1 MCWKKLRNR
10 LIIAYKNIKTE
21 NKKEIN
27 SNYISGLS
35 GNLNSSFQI
44 LKNVNDERDR
54 LHQRK
59 AARLQAIDNKFLL
72 DIHSSSGTILMVVDK
87 NTEEIININDTFT
100 RILEYSPQDVIGK
113 IHTQINIWVNQQ
125 DPITIKNLLQYAKVI
140 KQQIFQLRTKSGE
153 IKSFLLSA
161 EEIDINKQA
170 CIFYMASDIT
180 NITQYSCCVSYRC
193 LNDADWTMKYIS
205 SDCEKLTGYKVGDL
219 VGNNIVSYGDMV
231 HPDDSKYVWETVQQA
246 LANKKSYEISYRIIT
261 KSKDIKYI
269 WERGQGIFSSSSSNT
284 KSLHLEGLIEDVT
297 ELKLYEEK
305 LTQQR
310 KSLRTQIQETIK
322 GLQENSSGL
331 NLLDEIPVLIDAL
344 NVSNI
349 TDIAELAN
357 SLTSKDILENIE
369 SDLHLAIIALAKVAL
384 TIQSYLTLTEP
395 AKQDKTLLIAKKELQ
410 AVTRQINDLSASL
423 KVLINQIITRWE
435 SIINNTETTSE
446 EV

>member
-1 MCWKKLRNR
+1 MCWKNLLNR
-10 LIIAYKNIKTE
+10 LVFAYKTIRSE
-21 NKKEIN
+21 NEKN
-27 SNYISGLS
+27 THSNYISGLS

-72 DIHSSSGTILMVVDK
+72 DIHSSSGTILMVIDK
-87 NTEEIININDTFT
+87 NTEEIININHTFT
-100 RILEYSPQDVIGK
+100 RILEYSPQDVIGQ
-113 IHTQINIWVNQQ
+113 IHTQTSIWFNQQ
-125 DPITIKNLLQYAKVI
+125 DPITIKYLLQYAQVI

-170 CIFYMASDIT
+170 CIFFMASDIT

-205 SDCEKLTGYKVGDL
+205 SECEKLTGYKVREL
-219 VGNNIVSYGDMV
+219 VGNNIISYGDIV
-231 HPDDSKYVWETVQQA
+231 HPDDSNYVWETVQQA
-246 LANKKSYEISYRIIT
+246 LANQKPYEISYRIIT
-261 KSKDIKYI
+261 KNKEIKYI
-269 WERGQGIFSSSSSNT
+269 WERGQGIFSSSSDNA

-310 KSLRTQIQETIK
+310 KSLRTQIQGTIK

-331 NLLDEIPVLIDAL
+331 NLLDEIPILFDAL
-344 NVSNI
+344 NVETI
-349 TDIAELAN
+349 TDIAALAN
-357 SLTSKDILENIE
+357 PLTSKEILEKIE
-369 SDLHLAIIALAKVAL
+369 SDLYLAIIALAKVSL

-395 AKQDKTLLIAKKELQ
+395 AIQDKTLFIAKQELQ
-410 AVTRQINDLSASL
+410 AVTRQINDLSVSL
-423 KVLINQIITRWE
+423 KVLINQIVIRWE
-435 SIINNTETTSE
+435 SVIDKLHLSE
-446 EV
+446 